1 MINVKDWIKGPKKVC
16 SDKELCSSRQEK
28 EEGRRSVAPTQS
40 VVISHYFFFAL
51 SRSSAAVQPETI
63 GMSGRDA
70 AGAQLSAVRKHINI
84 IVFVSV

>member
-1 MINVKDWIKGPKKVC
+1 M
-16 SDKELCSSRQEK
+16 
-28 EEGRRSVAPTQS
+28 APTQS

-84 IVFVSV
+84 SVCFSLKGAALEYQQTHFVVPT